1 MMEEG
6 TTMSATQSGH
16 VHVEHAREIISAAT
30 DVLPDQQMCPLSAGS
45 DLETTDAA
53 LSATRRA
60 LVGGLGQLGE
70 YADEAPRHRLSALVL
85 ETVVAQA
92 NVKDALIGHRDEV
105 AIGVREALST
115 LRNATST
122 AALADRAPIEAR
134 RIGFRRALFSRI
146 EKGVWMT
153 QTAFAVDDGDFAAEL
168 LAVGTANPRRLNG
181 PLVESEM
188 VRRCTPL
195 VVADPQSNPRVHLQ
209 LVRYADTTSYVAAP
223 VLAWGVPVAM
233 MHADRDTDS
242 AVDGFDRDMLGIYAE
257 GLGLALERTQLMER
271 MQAVRRATADY
282 HAGISAIADD
292 FTADLLESAGIGA
305 EFSAERIN
313 HQPGLL
319 AEEPGE
325 RLTPREWDVLRNLA
339 SGKTNAQIATGL
351 FVTEG
356 TVKSH
361 VKHILRKLGA
371 TNRTE
376 AVARYHRLA
385 LASAASKAG

>member
-1 MMEEG
+1 MMSVTE
-6 TTMSATQSGH
+6 SDQ
-16 VHVEHAREIISAAT
+16 VHVECAREIVSVA
-30 DVLPDQQMCPLSAGS
+30 VELLPDHQMCPLSAGS
-45 DLETTDAA
+45 DLDATDSA

-60 LVGGLGQLGE
+60 LVGSLDKL
-70 YADEAPRHRLSALVL
+70 AKSPDEAPRDQISALVL
-85 ETVVAQA
+85 ETAVAQA
-92 NVKDALIGHRDEV
+92 KIKDALIQQRADV

-115 LRNATST
+115 LRNATT
-122 AALADRAPIEAR
+122 TTALAERAPIEAA

-146 EKGVWMT
+146 ESGIWLT
-153 QTAFAVDDGDFAAEL
+153 RTAFAVDDADFAAEL
-168 LAVGTANPRRLNG
+168 VAIGTANPRRLNG

-188 VRRCTPL
+188 VRRCSPVL
-195 VVADPQSNPRVHLQ
+195 VADPQSNPRVHLQ

-233 MHADRDTDS
+233 LHVDRETDG
-242 AVDGFDRDMLGIYAE
+242 AVDDFDRFMLGVYAE
-257 GLGLALERTQLMER
+257 GVGLALERTQLMER

-282 HAGISAIADD
+282 HAGVNAIADD
-292 FTADLLESAGIGA
+292 FTADMLDTAGIGVDSSVA
-305 EFSAERIN
+305 HRN
-313 HQPGLL
+313 HPPGLL
-319 AEEPGE
+319 AEEHGE

-376 AVARYHRLA
+376 AVARFHRLA
-385 LASAASKAG
+385 LASASSKAG